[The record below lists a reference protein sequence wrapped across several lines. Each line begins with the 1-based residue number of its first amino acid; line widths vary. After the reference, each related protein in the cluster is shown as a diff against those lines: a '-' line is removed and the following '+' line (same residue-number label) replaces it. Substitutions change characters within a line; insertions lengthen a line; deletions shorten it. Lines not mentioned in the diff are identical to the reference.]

1 MTELEI
7 LTEIRNNGGSID
19 YVELLNRG
27 KNYPPY
33 QPSIDQ
39 DRLKVLKERGYIAG
53 TFNGYSIV
61 SIEPP
66 GNVYLDFLIKEQSD
80 RRKQV
85 AHDWKLA
92 GLSAITGALLSE
104 PLTRGFIWLFT
115 LFLNILS

>member
-7 LTEIRNNGGSID
+7 LTEIRNSGGSID

-27 KNYPPY
+27 KKHPPY
-33 QPSIDQ
+33 QPSIDH
-39 DRLKVLKERGYIAG
+39 DRLRSLKERGYIKGSFDA
-53 TFNGYSIV
+53 YSTV
-61 SIEPP
+61 SIEPA
-66 GNVYLDFLIKEQSD
+66 GNAYLDFLIANQMKQ
-80 RRKQV
+80 RKQF

-115 LFLNILS
+115 LFLNILQ